1 MHLNQQ
7 HSSAGLRKALDIAGA
22 EVKYIVTPQ
31 IYGQDV
37 GTKNLKNVVP
47 LFEVQRLVCL

>member
-1 MHLNQQ
+1 MHLKQQ
-7 HSSAGLRKALDIAGA
+7 HSSVGLRNALGIAGA
-22 EVKYIVTPQ
+22 EVKYTITTK